1 MIHPDKETMYKNLLS
16 WLTVLL
22 VLPSCS
28 NTSPTISVVCEENNV
43 GNCIIKWETAPL
55 LRGEV
60 KVYTSTSPELI
71 PENSPIATASISDG
85 KMTIVTDDPSQR
97 YYYLLVFNN
106 KYRIKVATRNIN
118 IPGIQNFR
126 DLGGYE
132 SAATGKS
139 LRWGMIYRSAQI
151 DSIPSGSRQELKNI
165 GIRTI
170 IDLRSE
176 NECHNYP
183 QLHDDGFKIV
193 HIPILTGNMEKSSK
207 ASGKIK

>member
-1 MIHPDKETMYKNLLS
+1 MYKNLLS

-28 NTSPTISVVCEENNV
+28 GTSPAISVVCEENNI
-43 GNCIIKWETAPL
+43 GNCIIKWETTPIL
-55 LRGEV
+55 KGQV
-60 KVYTSTSPELI
+60 KVYTSTSPEII
-71 PENSPIATASISDG
+71 PEDSPIAMASISSG
-85 KMTIVTDDPSQR
+85 KMTIITNDPSQR
-97 YYYLLVFNN
+97 YYYLMVFNN

-132 SAATGKS
+132 SADTGKS

-151 DSIPSGSRQELKNI
+151 DSIPPCSRQELKNM

-170 IDLRSE
+170 IDYVLKANATTIR
-176 NECHNYP
+176 NYMMTS
-183 QLHDDGFKIV
+183 L
-193 HIPILTGNMEKSSK
+193 KSYISPSSQGTWK
-207 ASGKIK
+207 KFCKVFGKKK